1 MRHDS
6 NRLTRDFHDL
16 QTEYARLCGIES
28 DDQTRKQSWILKSY
42 HAISCQLCTQDFLPH
57 ACFQWDDWM
66 EYSRIELREG
76 MVSRRKLWDAMVGFL
91 IYLRVCCP
99 MSVLANNVRQVA
111 CYRRLSNKYGFWK
124 TIAATPELLE
134 RMEEG
139 KSLWRLVFRVPVHAD
154 SYDFGMLSLMP
165 FASALTDLPEI
176 WEPKTPLTVQKPLN
190 PPPPNR
196 WDSQYDEAWRAR
208 HRGLMRLLR
217 IEETEANR
225 DSSVETLS
233 QTADGDFNDP
243 EGWELLEHWDIE
255 AI

>member
-6 NRLTRDFHDL
+6 NRLARDFQDL
-16 QTEYARLCGIES
+16 QTDYARLYGIES
-28 DDQTRKQSWILKSY
+28 ADQTRRQLWILKSY
-42 HAISCQLCTQDFLPH
+42 HAITSQLYARDFLPH
-57 ACFQWDDWM
+57 ACFEWEDWM
-66 EYSRIELREG
+66 ERSRIELREG
-76 MVSRRKLWDAMVGFL
+76 MISRRKLWDAMV
-91 IYLRVCCP
+91 
-99 MSVLANNVRQVA
+99 A
-111 CYRRLSNKYGFWK
+111 CYERLSNKYGFWK

-134 RMEEG
+134 RVEEG
-139 KSLWRLVFRVPVHAD
+139 TSLWRLVFRVPVHAD
-154 SYDFGMLSLMP
+154 SYDV
-165 FASALTDLPEI
+165 EI

-208 HRGLMRLLR
+208 HGGLMRLLR

-233 QTADGDFNDP
+233 QTADGDVNDP